1 MAVIAVKLQTARET
15 FKLRGDRC
23 SLYQIYFVDYLTI
36 SRAFRRLST
45 VRKTCEFRKNNNVP
59 GNPIG
64 NF

>member
-15 FKLRGDRC
+15 FKLRSDRC
-23 SLYQIYFVDYLTI
+23 SLPDFFVDYLTI